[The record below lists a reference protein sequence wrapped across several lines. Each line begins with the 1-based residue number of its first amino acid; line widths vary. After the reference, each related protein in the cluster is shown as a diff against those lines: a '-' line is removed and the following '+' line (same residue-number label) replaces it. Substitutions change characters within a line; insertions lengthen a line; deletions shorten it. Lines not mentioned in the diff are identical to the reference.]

1 MIIIK
6 PQTTSVLTQM
16 KSKLR
21 TNPWGNPGE
30 GPRLFLKQHLLAAE
44 FQTQSSGHF
53 WTCKAKAEK

>member
-16 KSKLR
+16 KSKLL

-30 GPRLFLKQHLLAAE
+30 GARLFLK
-44 FQTQSSGHF
+44 
-53 WTCKAKAEK
+53 